1 MSTAIET
8 AETSFKLAPFNPS
21 SEQIQKK
28 CCELLID
35 RALGD
40 NNNSNSNSNNSE
52 SKEGGPV
59 LFDLGC
65 GDARLLI
72 NSAKLYP
79 QLKCIGI
86 ELDNAFVTR
95 AIEQIQTLPRDLQDR
110 LYVHEGDALK
120 DQIYQESTCPVAN
133 LTFIDD
139 ASILY
144 LFVLPKGIEKLIP
157 LLISVVEKRKLQKR
171 NFRILSYMF
180 QIPEWDPSV
189 VDRSSKGSCP
199 IYLYEFLYEE

>member
-1 MSTAIET
+1 MSAAIET
-8 AETSFKLAPFNPS
+8 NKTPFKLAPFNPS
-21 SEQIQKK
+21 SEQIQIK
-28 CCELLID
+28 CCELLVD
-35 RALGD
+35 RAMMDQHAGG
-40 NNNSNSNSNNSE
+40 E
-52 SKEGGPV
+52 SGGPV

-72 NSAKLYP
+72 NCAKKYP

-86 ELDNAFVTR
+86 ELDNIFVTR
-95 AIEQIQTLPRDLQDR
+95 AIAQIQTLPQELQDR
-110 LYVHEGDALK
+110 LFVHEGDALV
-120 DQIYQESTCPVAN
+120 DQAYEESNCPVAN

-157 LLISVVEKRKLQKR
+157 LLISVVERRKSQKR

-180 QIPEWDPSV
+180 KIPEWDPAV
-189 VDRSSKGSCP
+189 VDKSSKGSCP
-199 IYLYEFLYEE
+199 MYLYEFLYEEE

>member
-1 MSTAIET
+1 MSAGIET
-8 AETSFKLAPFNPS
+8 EIPFKLAPFNPS
-21 SEQIQKK
+21 SEQIQVK

-40 NNNSNSNSNNSE
+40 TTTG
-52 SKEGGPV
+52 EGGPV

-65 GDARLLI
+65 GDGRLLI
-72 NSAKLYP
+72 NCAKKYP
-79 QLKCIGI
+79 ELKCIGI
-86 ELDNAFVTR
+86 ELDNVFVTR
-95 AIEQIQTLPRDLQDR
+95 ALEQIQTLSQDLQDR
-110 LYVHEGDALK
+110 LYVHEGDAMK
-120 DQIYQESTCPVAN
+120 DQVYQESTCPVAN

-157 LLISVVEKRKLQKR
+157 LLISVVDKRKSQKR

-180 QIPEWDPSV
+180 KIPEWDPSV

-199 IYLYEFLYEE
+199 MYLYEFLFEE

>member
-1 MSTAIET
+1 MSTI
-8 AETSFKLAPFNPS
+8 AETPFKLAPFNPS

-40 NNNSNSNSNNSE
+40 AD
-52 SKEGGPV
+52 KGGPV

-72 NSAKLYP
+72 NCAKKYP
-79 QLKCIGI
+79 QLTCIGI
-86 ELDNAFVTR
+86 ELDNVFATR
-95 AIEQIQTLPRDLQDR
+95 AIEQIQTLPQELQDR

-120 DQIYQESTCPVAN
+120 VQAQEESSCPVAH

-139 ASILY
+139 ASILF
-144 LFVLPKGIEKLIP
+144 LFILPKGIEKMIP

-180 QIPEWDPSV
+180 KIPEWDPAF

-199 IYLYEFLYEE
+199 IYLYEFLFEE